1 MNNIIRELYR
11 IILLAKGSWVMEMA
25 LLKIKTHAIESWKY
39 SLTPQKPTL
48 EENRRKRT
56 MAHLG

>member
-1 MNNIIRELYR
+1 
-11 IILLAKGSWVMEMA
+11 MEMA

-48 EENRRKRT
+48 EENRRKRS
-56 MAHLG
+56 MAHLC